1 MKLTKDELSKVQ
13 SMLGDFNQLKMKL
26 GDAELSKVGI
36 IEQIEIL
43 KDGYAEVEKELAIK
57 YGNDAQIDVKTG
69 EITATKKE

>member
-26 GDAELSKVGI
+26 GDAELSKIGI
-36 IEQIEIL
+36 VKQIELI
-43 KDGYAEVEKELAIK
+43 KEEYAVVEKDLAVK

-69 EITATKKE
+69 EITEK